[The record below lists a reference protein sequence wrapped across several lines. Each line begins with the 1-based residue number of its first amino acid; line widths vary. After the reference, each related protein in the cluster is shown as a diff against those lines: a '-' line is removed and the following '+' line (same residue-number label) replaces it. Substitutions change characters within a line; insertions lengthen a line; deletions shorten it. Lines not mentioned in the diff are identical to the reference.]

1 MVWEEREGGVG
12 GEGRW
17 CGRRGKV
24 VLEERE
30 GGWEEE
36 REGGG
41 REGRVINPS
50 LPLYLHDSPYLHL
63 YFLLL

>member
-24 VLEERE
+24 VGRR
-30 GGWEEE
+30 GGRWCGRRGGRWCGRRGKVVWEE

-41 REGRVINPS
+41 REGK
-50 LPLYLHDSPYLHL
+50 L
-63 YFLLL
+63 